1 MKNKK
6 KYKVIISTLLVVIFI
21 LVLYFSLNK
30 QVNISLTGLKDMIY
44 IPFKDINNKSDIV
57 GKNINIELKEEINDL
72 KKLTQVDE
80 TLSSFNKINA
90 TIIERNHSYWL
101 DSMTINKGKKD
112 GIDLGMAVVVSEGLV
127 GKIIKITNNTS
138 VVQLITSDDNN
149 NKISV
154 KIKSGETYIY
164 KVLEFKNGKLI
175 IDGVPNDS
183 NIDEGELVLT
193 SGLSDIYPSGIA
205 IGTVGDITN
214 DKYGVSKKILV
225 YSKVNFDNL
234 RYVTV
239 LERISK

>member
-1 MKNKK
+1 MKSNKK
-6 KYKVIISTLLVVIFI
+6 NRIFI
-21 LVLYFSLNK
+21 ICVFITVFVMVLYFSLNK
-30 QVNISLTGLKDMIY
+30 NINISMSSLKDMMY
-44 IPFKDINNKSDIV
+44 APFVDINNKSDLV
-57 GKNINIELKEEINDL
+57 GKNMNIELKEEIDAL
-72 KKLTQVDE
+72 KELTKVDE

-90 TIIERNHSYWL
+90 TVIERNHSYWL

-112 GIDLGMAVVVSEGLV
+112 GIDIGMAVVVSEGLV
-127 GKIIKITNNTS
+127 GKIVKITNNTS

-154 KIKSGETYIY
+154 KIKDKETFIY
-164 KVLEFKNGKLI
+164 KILEFKNGNLY

-183 NIDEGELVLT
+183 SIKEEEIVLT
-193 SGLSDIYPSGIA
+193 SGLSDIYPSGIT
-205 IGTVGDITN
+205 IGTVKEIKN

-225 YSKVNFDNL
+225 SSKVNFDNL